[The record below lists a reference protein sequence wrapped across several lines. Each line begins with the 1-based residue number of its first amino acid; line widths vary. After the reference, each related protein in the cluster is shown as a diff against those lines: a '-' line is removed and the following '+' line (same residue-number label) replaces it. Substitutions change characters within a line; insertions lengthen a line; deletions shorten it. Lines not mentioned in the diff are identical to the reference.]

1 MSGPE
6 RAMTSASERDVR
18 TAIVGVYQELT
29 RLGLN
34 VAAAGNVSARF
45 GQAMLITPTG
55 CTADTLKPADVVPT
69 RFDGTTTG
77 KLRPSS
83 EWAMHAE
90 IYGHVPAAHA
100 IVHTHADH
108 CVALSCQRKAI
119 PAFHYMVHSF
129 GGEDIACV
137 PYYPFGTRELGAAAG
152 AALELRSACL
162 LANHGMLTRGA
173 SLRAALDSAI
183 LLETLARQYVL
194 ALSIGAPTPL
204 ASEEM
209 ADVARRFADYGRQ
222 PRSRARLPWQV
233 P

>member
-1 MSGPE
+1 MNGPD
-6 RAMTSASERDVR
+6 RAMTGASERDVR

-55 CTADTLKPADVVPT
+55 CTADTLKPADIVAT

-90 IYGHVPAAHA
+90 IYIHVPAARA

-108 CVALSCQRKAI
+108 CVALSCRRQAI
-119 PAFHYMVHSF
+119 PAFHYMVHAF
-129 GGEDIACV
+129 GGEDVPCV

-152 AALELRSACL
+152 AALEVRSACL
-162 LANHGMLTRGA
+162 LANHGMITRGPT
-173 SLRAALDSAI
+173 LRAALDSAI
-183 LLETLARQYVL
+183 LLETLARQYAL
-194 ALSIGAPTPL
+194 ALSIGTPML
-204 ASEEM
+204 LSSEEM